1 MMTKINTKT
10 KRGHQYSGTD
20 WLGNIPSGWQILAFK
35 QLFQPS
41 NERIKNNPSV
51 NTLLSVSGYRG
62 VEPRDISSMEGQM
75 PSDDISEYRVVR
87 NGQLAVNTMWLNYAG
102 LGVSEY
108 EGYISPA
115 YRAYDIKPIV
125 NKRFAHYLLRSS
137 LYVQKYTSLLYGVR
151 PNSLQVK
158 PYDFE
163 HIEILLPPFET
174 QKRIADFLD
183 ERTKAIDELVEKK
196 ERLIELLCE
205 KRAALITRAATKGLD
220 QNAKLKPSG
229 IDWLGDIPAGWESKP
244 LKFLFS
250 YQAGGT
256 WGDEERQDDHD
267 IICIRVAD
275 FDFLRLVT
283 FSDEYTL
290 RNLPQIKQHFLLDER
305 SIMLEKSGGGDQTP
319 VGRAV
324 RYVGKEKAT
333 CSNFIQK
340 LQVDDRFDPEF
351 VVYLLSTLY
360 FGGVTKKAIKQTTG
374 IQNLDIGYFFR
385 TPVYYPRI
393 EEQKEIASHIREGLN
408 NIFEVIKKIESQ
420 IEELKEY
427 RSSLIYHAV
436 TGKIKI

>member
-1 MMTKINTKT
+1 MTIEADIKQNKF
-10 KRGHQYSGTD
+10 KASGIEWMREIPTD
-20 WLGNIPSGWQILAFK
+20 WNVVRLS
-35 QLFQPS
+35 
-41 NERIKNNPSV
+41 SV
-51 NTLLSVSGYRG
+51 FCQKKEHSTNDEELLSVYRDYGVIPKSTRDDNFNRPSEDLSNYILVQPNDLVINKMKTWQGSIAISQYRG
-62 VEPRDISSMEGQM
+62 IV
-75 PSDDISEYRVVR
+75 
-87 NGQLAVNTMWLNYAG
+87 
-102 LGVSEY
+102 
-108 EGYISPA
+108 SPA
-115 YRAYDIKPIV
+115 YFTYKLIRKKGVFLPYV
-125 NKRFAHYLLRSS
+125 HHLLRSS
-137 LYVQKYTSLLYGVR
+137 AYIKTYQRISNGVR
-151 PNSLQVK
+151 PQQWDLD
-158 PYDFE
+158 PYQFK
-163 HIEILLPPFET
+163 ILPIPLPPEET
-174 QKRIADFLD
+174 QKRIADFID
-183 ERTKAIDELVEKK
+183 EKTKIIDELIEKK
-196 ERLIELLCE
+196 EWLIELLRE
-205 KRAALITRAATKGLD
+205 KRVVLITRAVTKGLNP
-220 QNAKLKPSG
+220 NAKLKSSG
-229 IDWLGDIPAGWESKP
+229 IDWFGNIPAGWESKP

-275 FDFLRLVT
+275 FDFLRLIT

-290 RNLPQIKQHFLLDER
+290 RNLPQIKQHFLLDEK
-305 SIMLEKSGGGDQTP
+305 SIILEKSGGGDQTP

-324 RYVGKEKAT
+324 RYIGKEKAT

-340 LQVDDRFDPEF
+340 LQVDDGFDPEF

-360 FGGVTKKAIKQTTG
+360 FGGMTKKAIKQTTG
-374 IQNLDIGYFFR
+374 IQNLDLGYFFR